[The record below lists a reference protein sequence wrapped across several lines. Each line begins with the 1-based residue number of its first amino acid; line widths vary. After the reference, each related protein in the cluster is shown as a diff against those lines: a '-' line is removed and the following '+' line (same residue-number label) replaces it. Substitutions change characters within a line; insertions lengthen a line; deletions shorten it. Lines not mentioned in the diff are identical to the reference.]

1 MRRFRPRRC
10 VRGLWEGLVA
20 YGRLCLAGET
30 DRYDHPPRPRVRW
43 HRPPPGHPE
52 RVRDDMPL
60 TDLERRLARELAD
73 EDHDVR

>member
-1 MRRFRPRRC
+1 MAC
-10 VRGLWEGLVA
+10 
-20 YGRLCLAGET
+20 GRVWSPTGGSAWPSET
-30 DRYDHPPRPRVRW
+30 DRYDHPPHPRIRW

-60 TDLERRLARELAD
+60 TDLERRLARELTD

>member
-1 MRRFRPRRC
+1 MRPWP
-10 VRGLWEGLVA
+10 VGGS
-20 YGRLCLAGET
+20 GRLRAALPGRGET

-60 TDLERRLARELAD
+60 TDLERRLARELTD

>member
-1 MRRFRPRRC
+1 MAC
-10 VRGLWEGLVA
+10 
-20 YGRLCLAGET
+20 GRVWSPTGGSAWGET
-30 DRYDHPPRPRVRW
+30 DRYDHPPRPRIRW

-60 TDLERRLARELAD
+60 TDLELRLARELTD

>member
-1 MRRFRPRRC
+1 MRPWP
-10 VRGLWEGLVA
+10 VGGS
-20 YGRLCLAGET
+20 GRLRAALPGRRDNGTTTLRARGSGS
-30 DRYDHPPRPRVRW
+30 

-52 RVRDDMPL
+52 RERDDMPL